1 MFYFL
6 PANILCDWAKK
17 NSTELKAPL
26 WTYLELFVGRT
37 SVSVECYIE
46 VSETQQVKP
55 LYSG

>member
-1 MFYFL
+1 MPYFL
-6 PANILCDWAKK
+6 LANILCDLVEK

-26 WTYLELFVGRT
+26 WTYLELFVERT

-46 VSETQQVKP
+46 ASETQQVKP

>member
-1 MFYFL
+1 M
-6 PANILCDWAKK
+6 ANILCDWVEK

-26 WTYLELFVGRT
+26 WTYLELFVRGI
-37 SVSVECYIE
+37 SVSVDRYIE